1 MSIMLKILKWIKE
14 VFKKIFGLREQ
25 EEVNFNEIKCLPKHN
40 PIPDKPEAKSV
51 VELKVEE
58 PEKARNGKRAIRL
71 FAMGKALW
79 LVEQKRWTLRDAAK
93 EAGINHSLFSSWR
106 RYLPERLVQ
115 ARSLFL
121 AHINEHGEP
130 DLGTRISKA
139 QKHLQLVAEVIV
151 FSEENNISI
160 KQAAKEV
167 SIDSTTVYNW
177 MRKRPEE
184 CLEAKKALLDSR
196 KGVTTPSKT
205 KPKAKAKAKS
215 KTARSPR
222 PRISL
227 MRIGHAMYLIKVKGM
242 PIHKASLEVRLSN
255 STISYWKTHRP
266 EQLEEAFE
274 LYKASLKEAK
284 AVKKPAY
291 PSMDELNA
299 RGEGKLSTKA
309 LSVYQSLGEK
319 AGVILAE
326 TFVVWEV
333 YLDLIL
339 ETQCAPSTASGLC
352 RMLMLLDENPSLTT
366 REAADKTKGSYAS
379 FFAYGK
385 EGGSKSNYSSKVFS
399 VAKAAVIAKKKPKQK
414 SVSKKVP
421 KVLTKKQVTE
431 VDLVSSWEYA
441 IPALKEDGEA
451 RVAKEKAE
459 KARKDKI
466 EVLNPSACWDRL
478 TAACL
483 YQMEGFTTLQAC
495 KKAGIALETYNLYK
509 ELNVS
514 YKSQTGGEEFFRE
527 MALEAE
533 SIRQKKSLL
542 KQTVK
547 R

>member
-1 MSIMLKILKWIKE
+1 MSIMLKILRWIQE
-14 VFKKIFGLREQ
+14 VFRKIFGLRER
-25 EEVNFNEIKCLPKHN
+25 EEVNFNEIKCLPEHNN
-40 PIPDKPEAKSV
+40 PIPDKREAKSV
-51 VELKVEE
+51 VE
-58 PEKARNGKRAIRL
+58 PERAKNGKRAIPL

-79 LVEQKRWTLRDAAK
+79 LVEQKGWTLRDAAK
-93 EAGINHSLFSSWR
+93 EVGINHSLFSSWR
-106 RYLPERLVQ
+106 KYLPERLVQ

-121 AHINEHGEP
+121 AHMNEHGEP

-139 QKHLQLVAEVIV
+139 EKHLQLVAEVIV
-151 FSEENNISI
+151 FSEENNVSI
-160 KQAAKEV
+160 KQAAKQV
-167 SIDSTTVYNW
+167 SIDSSTIYNW
-177 MRKRPEE
+177 MRKRPKE

-205 KPKAKAKAKS
+205 KPKVKAES

-222 PRISL
+222 PRISP
-227 MRIGHAMYLIKVKGM
+227 MKIGHAMYLIKVKGM
-242 PIHKASLEVRLSN
+242 PIHKASLEVGLSN

-266 EQLEEAFE
+266 KQLEEAFE

-291 PSMDELNA
+291 PSMEELNA
-299 RGEGKLSTKA
+299 REEWKLSTRA
-309 LSVYQSLGEK
+309 LATYHSLGEK

-333 YLDLIL
+333 YLDLVQKT
-339 ETQCAPSTASGLC
+339 ECAPSTASGLC

-366 REAADKTKGSYAS
+366 REAADETKGSYAS

-385 EGGSKSNYSSKVFS
+385 EGGSRSNRSSKVFAA
-399 VAKAAVIAKKKPKQK
+399 AKAAVIAKKRPKQK

-421 KVLTKKQVTE
+421 KVLTKKQVDTE
-431 VDLVSSWEYA
+431 ADLVSSWEHA
-441 IPALKEDGEA
+441 IPALKEDEKA

-459 KARKDKI
+459 KVRKSKI

-478 TAACL
+478 SAACL
-483 YQMEGFTTLQAC
+483 YQMEGLTTLQAC
-495 KKAGIALETYNLYK
+495 RKAGIALETYNLYK

-514 YKSQTGGEEFFRE
+514 YKSQAGGEESFRE
-527 MALEAE
+527 MAVEAE
-533 SIRQKKSLL
+533 SIRQKKALL
-542 KQTVK
+542 KRTVK